1 MKKISSKK
9 INKKTSILE
18 VVNQNNSL
26 IFMVFCFLL
35 GFLAGVLIFKTKN
48 TAVGYYSN
56 EFNNLYKEL
65 NNGFVSATLYS
76 FLKELP
82 FAAAIF
88 LSGTCMVGAVLVPCV
103 VAVRGAL
110 CGMIMAYLYFAYS
123 LKGIV
128 FNLLILVPSSV
139 IVAIGVI
146 LASREALGF
155 SLSLARLAFPDT
167 KKPHIEQDFKL
178 YCIRQIFVLL
188 FFLTSALIKGL
199 MAASFISFFDF
210 LTF

>member
-9 INKKTSILE
+9 SNNKTSILE
-18 VVNQNNSL
+18 AINQNNSL
-26 IFMVFCFLL
+26 IFIVFCFLL

-48 TAVGYYSN
+48 TVDGYYSN
-56 EFNNLYKEL
+56 EFKNLYTEL
-65 NNGFVSATLYS
+65 NDGFLSATFHS
-76 FLKELP
+76 FISELP

-88 LSGTCMVGAVLVPCV
+88 LSGTCMVGAVLVPSV
-103 VAVRGAL
+103 TAVRGASL
-110 CGMIMAYLYFAYS
+110 GMIMAYVYFTYN

-128 FNLLILVPSSV
+128 FNLLIIMPSAV
-139 IVAIGVI
+139 IAAIAII
-146 LASREALGF
+146 LSSREALGF

-178 YCIRQIFVLL
+178 YCIRQLFVLL

-199 MAASFISFFDF
+199 MASSFISFFNF
-210 LTF
+210 LN